1 MSETKKQTRGSLPM
15 LQLALPLIGE
25 QFLRILVSSVDTL
38 MLSSYSEAAVA
49 GVGLVSQWV
58 FFIMLLINVVCVGS
72 TIVLAQY
79 LGAKKDKKDL
89 NDVAK
94 AGFVMAVIISIVLSI
109 IVLTLTP
116 LFLSFY
122 TLEDEVRHC
131 AQNYFM
137 IYAGVGT
144 IFTGLS
150 TFQIGIL
157 RTYGYTRQT
166 LIVSI
171 VSNLVNVLGNA
182 IALYGWFGIPVT
194 GASGVAAA
202 STISIIVGNI
212 ILFVMIRHRKDI
224 QLKIFKSPKVPKN
237 IFKLIL
243 SIGLPTA
250 GESLSYNISQITIM
264 AIISTLG
271 TYAMDCQVY
280 TQTIVRF
287 VFVVAVAIGHAVQIK
302 VGYFVGADEKDIAYR
317 KVYKYG
323 LIATACSMTMIL
335 IVNLIKGPVIHLF
348 TQQPDVFAV
357 TSTLLLVSIYVEF
370 GRSLNLIYVGA
381 LKGSG
386 DVRFPVLYGIFS
398 NWCIMVFLSWF
409 LGLKMGLGV
418 VGCFI
423 GIGTDETTR
432 GIVMVLRWKSKRW
445 MSKSIVAKEST
456 QKS

>member
-1 MSETKKQTRGSLPM
+1 MSDLKKQNRGSLPM

-25 QFLRILVSSVDTL
+25 QFFRILVSSVDTF
-38 MLSSYSEAAVA
+38 MLSSYSESAVA

-72 TIVLAQY
+72 SIVLAQY
-79 LGAKKDKKDL
+79 LGAQKDKKNL

-94 AGFVMAVIISIVLSI
+94 AGFAMAIVISIILSV

-116 LFLSFY
+116 TFLSFY
-122 TLEDEVRHC
+122 TLEDEVRRC

-137 IYAGVGT
+137 IYAGIGT

-150 TFQIGIL
+150 TFQTSIL
-157 RTYGYTRQT
+157 RTYGYTKQT
-166 LIVSI
+166 LIVTI
-171 VSNLVNVLGNA
+171 ISNLVNVFGNA
-182 IALYGWFGIPVT
+182 MALYGWFGIPVT

-202 STISIIVGNI
+202 STVSIIVGNI
-212 ILFVMIRHRKDI
+212 ILFYMIRHHKDI
-224 QLKIFKSPKVPKN
+224 QLKIFKSSKVPKSM
-237 IFKLIL
+237 FKLIL

-287 VFVVAVAIGHAVQIK
+287 VFVVAVATGHAVQIK
-302 VGYFVGADEKDIAYR
+302 VGHLVGADEKETAYK

-323 LIATACSMTMIL
+323 LIATGFSMAMII
-335 IVNLIKGPVIHLF
+335 IVNLFKGPLIHLF
-348 TQQPDVFAV
+348 TQQPEVFTV
-357 TSTLLLVSIYVEF
+357 TSALLLWSIYVEF

-409 LGLKMGLGV
+409 LGIKMGLGV
-418 VGCFI
+418 VGCWI

-432 GIVMVLRWKSKRW
+432 GIVMVLRWKSKHW

-456 QKS
+456 QKA